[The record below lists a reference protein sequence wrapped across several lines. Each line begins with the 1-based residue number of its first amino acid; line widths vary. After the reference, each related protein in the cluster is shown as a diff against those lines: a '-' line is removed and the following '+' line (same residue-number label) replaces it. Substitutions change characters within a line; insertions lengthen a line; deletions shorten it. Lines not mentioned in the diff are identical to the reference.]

1 MFLEILK
8 KISDNYIKFC
18 FHQSNYFLS
27 LIILYLKICNIFI
40 RQNSSFK
47 SEILRMLER
56 IQVNNIGG
64 TSCVVHITSRN
75 IIKLSMKRVNSYIE
89 Q

>member
-27 LIILYLKICNIFI
+27 LIILFLKICNIFI

-56 IQVNNIGG
+56 IQVNNIDG